1 MASNSVRIHQE
12 LFDSAS
18 IDVKTNLRSITRAKI
33 ELNALANPDL
43 PVDIVRD
50 LIIAKEEQS
59 EAFSLDD

>member
-1 MASNSVRIHQE
+1 MVSNSGRIHQG

-18 IDVKTNLRSITRAKI
+18 IDVKTNLLSVTRAKV
-33 ELNALANPDL
+33 ELNVLTNPDL

-50 LIIAKEEQS
+50 LLIAKEEQS